1 MINSLNSGMKKLIT
15 LIWLLGMSLGYSQS
29 IINTE
34 SILKDIDSAS
44 TINFNIEGDL
54 KYGNIKLIEL
64 NNQLTYAKKFGRNL
78 IRLSLGQEY
87 LEEDNEKLANDW
99 VGQARLNHYLGLNS
113 IFSFVQIQN
122 AVSLNLKSRYLF
134 GGGYRQNLYTSKE
147 DDSNYFD
154 LSAGVFRELEAYGQE
169 NDADLKIENWRYSL
183 SAFSNFDFFKS
194 FSLNTSVY
202 YQLNSA
208 NLKDVRFFVEP
219 RLYYKRDNFG
229 IYLTN
234 RYRYHSTP
242 YVPVK
247 KEDQEYLFGLEIS
260 L

>member
-1 MINSLNSGMKKLIT
+1 MKRLVLIFWFIGLST
-15 LIWLLGMSLGYSQS
+15 AMSQS

-34 SILKDIDSAS
+34 SILKDIDSTS
-44 TINFNIEGDL
+44 TINFNIDGDL

-78 IRLSLGQEY
+78 VRLSLGQEY
-87 LEEDNEKLANDW
+87 LEEDEKLANDW
-99 VGQARLNHYLGLNS
+99 VGQARFNHYIGLNS
-113 IFSFVQIQN
+113 IFAYAQLQN

-134 GGGYRQNLYTSKE
+134 GGGYRYNLYTSQK
-147 DDSNYFD
+147 DNSNYFD
-154 LSAGVFRELEAYGQE
+154 FSAGVFRELETYGQDT
-169 NDADLKIENWRYSL
+169 DADLKIENWRYSF
-183 SAFSNFDFFKS
+183 SVFSNFNFFKN
-194 FSLNTSVY
+194 FSLNISVY

-208 NLKDVRFFVEP
+208 NLEDTRLFMEP
-219 RLYYKRDNFG
+219 RLYYKLDKFG
-229 IYLTN
+229 IYFTN

-247 KEDQEYLFGLEIS
+247 GEDQEYLFGVEVS

>member
-1 MINSLNSGMKKLIT
+1 MKRLIT
-15 LIWLLGMSLGYSQS
+15 FIWLLGMSMGYSQS

-34 SILKDIDSAS
+34 SILKDIDSTS

-64 NNQLTYAKKFGRNL
+64 NNQLTYAKKFGLNL
-78 IRLSLGQEY
+78 IRLSLGHEY
-87 LEEDNEKLANDW
+87 LEENDEKLANDW
-99 VGQARLNHYLGLNS
+99 VGQARFNHYLGLNS
-113 IFSFVQIQN
+113 IFAFVQMQN
-122 AVSLNLKSRYLF
+122 SVSLNLKSRYLF
-134 GGGYRQNLYTSKE
+134 GGGYRQNLYSVKK
-147 DDSNYFD
+147 DNSNYFD
-154 LSAGVFRELEAYGQE
+154 LSAGVFRELETYSQE
-169 NDADLKIENWRYSL
+169 NDADLKIKNWRYSF
-183 SAFSNFDFFKS
+183 SAFSNFNFYKN

-208 NLKDVRFFVEP
+208 NLEDARFFVEP
-219 RLYYKRDNFG
+219 RLYYKLNNFG

-247 KEDQEYLFGLEIS
+247 REDQEYLFGLEVS

>member
-1 MINSLNSGMKKLIT
+1 MKKLIT
-15 LIWLLGMSLGYSQS
+15 FIWLLGMSMGYSQS

-34 SILKDIDSAS
+34 SILKDIDSTS

-87 LEEDNEKLANDW
+87 LEEDDEKLANDW
-99 VGQARLNHYLGLNS
+99 VGQARFNHYLGLNS
-113 IFSFVQIQN
+113 IFAFAQIQN

-134 GGGYRQNLYTSKE
+134 GGGYRQNLYTGEK
-147 DDSNYFD
+147 DNSNYFD
-154 LSAGVFRELEAYGQE
+154 LSAGVFRELETYGQE
-169 NDADLKIENWRYSL
+169 NDADLKIENWRYSF
-183 SAFSNFDFFKS
+183 SAFSNFNFYKN

-208 NLKDVRFFVEP
+208 NLKDARFFVEP
-219 RLYYKRDNFG
+219 RLYYKLDNFG

-234 RYRYHSTP
+234 RYRYHTTP

-247 KEDQEYLFGLEIS
+247 KEDQEYLFGLEVS

>member
-1 MINSLNSGMKKLIT
+1 MKKLII
-15 LIWLLGMSLGYSQS
+15 LIWLLGVGIGYSQS

-34 SILKDIDSAS
+34 SILMDIDSTS

-54 KYGNIKLIEL
+54 KYGNIKLIEF
-64 NNQLTYAKKFGRNL
+64 NNQFTYAKKFGRKL
-78 IRLSLGQEY
+78 IRLSLGHEY
-87 LEEDNEKLANDW
+87 LEEDDEKLANDW

-113 IFSFVQIQN
+113 IFAFAQIQN
-122 AVSLNLKSRYLF
+122 AISLNLKSRYLF
-134 GGGYRQNLYTSKE
+134 GGGYRQNLYTSKKE
-147 DDSNYFD
+147 DSNYFD
-154 LSAGVFRELEAYGQE
+154 LSAGVFRELETYGQE
-169 NDADLKIENWRYSL
+169 NYADLKIENWRYSF
-183 SAFSNFDFFKS
+183 SAFSNFNFYKN

-208 NLKDVRFFVEP
+208 NLKDARFFVEP
-219 RLYYKRDNFG
+219 RLYYKQNNFS

-247 KEDQEYLFGLEIS
+247 KEDQEYLFGLEVS